1 MILTCPACATRYLV
15 DPAAIGRSGRKVRC
29 ARCGHSW
36 EQAADRAAE
45 GARSAATPAPPVTP
59 TDRLRPIPAGSNLPA
74 LRQRRRSNWAGWTAL
89 GISLAGLVIALIGGR
104 ERIVA
109 LWPPAKPAYQAVG
122 LWREARFRIDPA
134 KVRAAPGTQAG
145 VPTLVIDGEVANV
158 GDAPGPMP
166 ALTVRLL
173 DGAKRELLSVVVP
186 AGSATLD
193 PGATKPFRAQ
203 IERPPAG
210 AQEVA
215 VSEAVR

>member
-36 EQAADRAAE
+36 EQAPDPTA
-45 GARSAATPAPPVTP
+45 GARNTPPPAPPATP

-74 LRQRRRSNWAGWTAL
+74 LRQQRRSNWAGWTAL
-89 GISLAGLVIALIGGR
+89 AITFAGLAIAVVGGR

-109 LWPPAKPAYQAVG
+109 LWPPAKPFYQGVG
-122 LWREARFRIDPA
+122 LWHEARFRIDPA
-134 KVRAAPGTQAG
+134 KVRAAPGAQAG

-158 GDAPGPMP
+158 GDAAGAMP

-173 DGAKRELLSVVVP
+173 DGAKRELLSVLVP
-186 AGSATLD
+186 ASGATLD
-193 PGATKPFRAQ
+193 PGATRAFRAQ